1 MAARLAQVTGA
12 EHTAML
18 GLGVYRPVRVVTND
32 EVAGPIASSDEWI
45 RTRSGIKTR
54 RFASDSETI
63 IGMSAAAAR
72 DAMAAAGV
80 RPEQIGCVIVATSTW
95 LLLTPAAAPQIATEL
110 GLSNPAAF
118 DISAGCA
125 GFCHAVG
132 LASDLVKGGSA
143 DHALVIGVE
152 RLTDA
157 IDPADRGTAF
167 LFADGAGAV
176 VIGPSDEPGI
186 GPTVWGSDGT
196 QHHAIRQD
204 KDWMEFFGEIEEKG
218 LDAVRPYL
226 AMEGTAVFRWAAHS
240 LKKVCLDAIDRAGLT
255 PADLDA
261 MVPHQANGRIIEIMA
276 RELKLPEDCALANDI
291 EEAGN
296 TSAASIPL
304 AMEALLRSGETKP
317 GADAL
322 LVAFG
327 AGLSYAAQVVKL
339 PNWHTEGHA

>member
-1 MAARLAQVTGA
+1 MAARLAQVEGA

-18 GLGVYRPVRVVTND
+18 GLGVYRPARVVTND
-32 EVAGPIASSDEWI
+32 EVAGPIDSSDEWI
-45 RTRSGIKTR
+45 HSRSGIRTR
-54 RFASDSETI
+54 RFASDAETI
-63 IGMSAAAAR
+63 IEMSAAAGRGAL
-72 DAMAAAGV
+72 AAAGIS
-80 RPEQIGCVIVATSTW
+80 PEHVDCVIVATSTW
-95 LLLTPAAAPQIATEL
+95 LLLTPAAAPQIATAL
-110 GLSNPAAF
+110 GMNHPAAF

-125 GFCHAVG
+125 GFCHALAVG
-132 LASDLVKGGSA
+132 SDLVKGGTA
-143 DHALVIGVE
+143 KYALVIGVE
-152 RLTDA
+152 RLTDTV
-157 IDPADRGTAF
+157 DPTDRGTAF

-196 QHHAIRQD
+196 QHRAIRQD
-204 KDWMEFFGEIEEKG
+204 KDWMEFFAEIDEKG
-218 LDAVRPYL
+218 PDAVRPYL

-240 LKKVCLDAIDRAGLT
+240 LKTVCLDAIDRAGLT
-255 PADLDA
+255 PADIDA
-261 MVPHQANGRIIEIMA
+261 MVPHQANGRIIEIMS
-276 RELKLPEDCALANDI
+276 RELKLSQDTALANDI
-291 EEAGN
+291 EHTGN

-339 PNWHTEGHA
+339 PNWQ